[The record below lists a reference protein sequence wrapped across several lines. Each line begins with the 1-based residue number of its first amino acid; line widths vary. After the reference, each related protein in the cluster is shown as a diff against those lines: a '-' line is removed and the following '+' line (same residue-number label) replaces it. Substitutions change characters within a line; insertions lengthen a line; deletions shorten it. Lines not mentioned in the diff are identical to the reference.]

1 MEEKELNEKLAKL
14 KGWTIQE
21 NSLYRE
27 FRFNNFNEA
36 FGFMTRVALE
46 AEKMDHHP
54 DLKNSYNKVEIYL
67 FTHDQ
72 KEITEKD
79 FQLAKAIDGFAEK
92 L

>member
-1 MEEKELNEKLAKL
+1 
-14 KGWTIQE
+14 
-21 NSLYRE
+21 
-27 FRFNNFNEA
+27 
-36 FGFMTRVALE
+36 
-46 AEKMDHHP
+46 MDHHP

-67 FTHDQ
+67 FTHEQ